1 MATIRLLFLSDF
13 TGIYW
18 LMKYINNNLSV
29 EKIKVKDIA
38 KKFGTPTYCYSYKK
52 LKDNINNFKNNFKS
66 FSPLICFAIKSN
78 SNVNLIKEISKLGL
92 GADVVSIGELM
103 MALKAGIE
111 PKKIVFSGVG
121 KTATE
126 IGFAIDKKILLINAE
141 SKSEIVE
148 IERIAKS
155 KKITVNIG
163 IRLNPNTDAK
173 TLKQISTGKK
183 ENKFGVDEKVFFDLV
198 NYVKLSKNIKLK
210 CLSVHIGSQI
220 LDHKPYKKML
230 NVIGKIIKKSNYNF
244 EFIDLGGGMGISY
257 EKTNKKLNYQKY
269 NTAINKFLK
278 NHKSKIIF
286 EPGRSIVGNIGSLIS
301 KVIYIKENEKKD
313 FIILDAA
320 MNDLMRPALYGAN
333 HKTLPVIKTNQ
344 VSKKVYEF
352 VGPICESTDK
362 FTTLKKFQKLK
373 EKDLIVMCDTGAYG
387 MSLSSNYNLRPKAAE
402 ILIKGSKINV
412 IKKRQ
417 KLEELI

>member
-1 MATIRLLFLSDF
+1 
-13 TGIYW
+13 
-18 LMKYINNNLSV
+18 MKYINKSLSI
-29 EKIKVKDIA
+29 EKVKVQDIS
-38 KKFGTPTYCYSYKK
+38 KKFGTPTYCYSYGQLKK
-52 LKDNINNFKNNFKS
+52 NIRDFKKS
-66 FSPLICFAIKSN
+66 FSSFAPLICFAIKSN
-78 SNVNLIKEISKLGL
+78 TNVNLIREIRKFGL

-103 MALKAGIE
+103 MALKAGID

-121 KTATE
+121 KTTNE
-126 IGFAIDKKILLINAE
+126 ISYAIDKKILLINAE
-141 SKSEIVE
+141 SKSEINE
-148 IERIAKS
+148 IERIARS
-155 KKITVNIG
+155 KKKIVNIG

-183 ENKFGVDEKVFFDLV
+183 ENKFGVDEKTFFDLV
-198 NYVKLSKNIKLK
+198 NYSKLSKNISLK

-220 LDHKPYKKML
+220 LDYKPYEKML
-230 NVIGKIIKKSNYNF
+230 KVVDKIIKKSNHKF
-244 EFIDLGGGMGISY
+244 KFIDLGGGMGISY
-257 EKTNKKLNYQKY
+257 EKNNKKLNYQKY
-269 NTAINKFLK
+269 NIAIKKFLK

-301 KVIYIKENEKKD
+301 KVIYIKEINKKD

-333 HKTLPVIKTNQ
+333 HRTLPVIKTNQ
-344 VSKKVYEF
+344 TSKKVYEF

-373 EKDLIVMCDTGAYG
+373 EKDLVVMCDVGAYG
-387 MSLSSNYNLRPKAAE
+387 MSLSSNYNVRPKPSE
-402 ILIKGSKINV
+402 ILIKGSKMNV

-417 KLEELI
+417 KLKDLI

>member
-1 MATIRLLFLSDF
+1 
-13 TGIYW
+13 
-18 LMKYINNNLSV
+18 MKYINNNLSV

-78 SNVNLIKEISKLGL
+78 SNVNLIKEIRKLGL

-278 NHKSKIIF
+278 DHKSKIIF

-301 KVIYIKENEKKD
+301 KVIYIKENEKK
-313 FIILDAA
+313 IL
-320 MNDLMRPALYGAN
+320 LYWM
-333 HKTLPVIKTNQ
+333 LQ
-344 VSKKVYEF
+344 
-352 VGPICESTDK
+352 
-362 FTTLKKFQKLK
+362 
-373 EKDLIVMCDTGAYG
+373 
-387 MSLSSNYNLRPKAAE
+387 
-402 ILIKGSKINV
+402 
-412 IKKRQ
+412 
-417 KLEELI
+417 